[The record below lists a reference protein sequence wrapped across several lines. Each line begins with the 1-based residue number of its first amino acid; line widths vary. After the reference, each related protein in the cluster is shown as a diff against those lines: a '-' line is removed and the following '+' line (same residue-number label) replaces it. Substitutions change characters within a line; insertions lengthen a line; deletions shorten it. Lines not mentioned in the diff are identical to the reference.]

1 MARLEVVFLGSGG
14 SIPTENRNH
23 PAVAIRYQGWN
34 LLFDAGED
42 VQRQFERAR
51 LGNNKHMVIFISHM
65 HADHILGL
73 PGLLLR
79 FSLLGRIRPL
89 QIFGPKELI
98 EYVRINQD
106 TIHLGT
112 TFETTVYAIEAG
124 PIIEIDD
131 IKVSAFE
138 VNHRGYALG
147 YEILYQRPR
156 GHFIPQL
163 ASELG
168 VPKGPL
174 WKDLALGKSVKLDD
188 GRTIRPEEVTDTP
201 PPPIKIVYTGDTRPC
216 ETLRQVSQNATLLI
230 SEAMYCTSHAEL
242 AEERGHMTAA
252 QAAELA
258 RDAGVKYLAL
268 THYSPR
274 YGNGLEILKEAQ
286 HIFKNSI
293 LAHDLMR
300 LEIDKEGVVKR
311 SNTSNMS
318 ACDNIA

>member
-1 MARLEVVFLGSGG
+1 MARFEVVFLGSGG

-23 PAVAIRYQGWN
+23 PAIAIRHLGWN
-34 LLFDAGED
+34 FLFDAGED
-42 VQRQFERAR
+42 VQRQFERAHM
-51 LGNNKHMVIFISHM
+51 GNNKHISIFISHM

-79 FSLLGRIRPL
+79 LSLLGRIRPL

-124 PIIEIDD
+124 PILEIDD
-131 IKVSAFE
+131 IKISAFE

-147 YEILYQRPR
+147 YEILYQKSVGR
-156 GHFIPQL
+156 FIPHL
-163 ASELG
+163 AENLG

-174 WKDLALGKSVKLDD
+174 WKELASGKSIKLGD
-188 GRTIRPEEVTDTP
+188 GRTVRPEEVTDEP
-201 PPPIKIVYTGDTRPC
+201 PPPIKVVYSGDTRPC
-216 ETLRQVSQNATLLI
+216 ESLRQAATGATLLI
-230 SEAMYCTSHAEL
+230 SEAMYCTTHAEL

-252 QAAELA
+252 QAAQLA
-258 RDAGVKYLAL
+258 KDASVKYLVL

-274 YGNGLEILKEAQ
+274 YGNGREILDEAQ
-286 HIFKNSI
+286 QIFKNSI

-300 LEIDKEGVVKR
+300 LEINDEGVVTI
-311 SNTSNMS
+311 NQNE
-318 ACDNIA
+318 